1 MRGTDRVSQLS
12 DVLAHGGGML
22 WELLSRRP
30 PQIAVLI
37 AYKPC
42 FRGLGGWGRRGFR
55 SYQT

>member
-12 DVLAHGGGML
+12 DVLARGESML
-22 WELLSRRP
+22 WEVVACRP

-37 AYKPC
+37 AYKPR
-42 FRGLGGWGRRGFR
+42 FRDLGGWGWRGFR

>member
-1 MRGTDRVSQLS
+1 MRGINRVSQLS
-12 DVLAHGGGML
+12 DVRAHGGGMF

-37 AYKPC
+37 AYKP
-42 FRGLGGWGRRGFR
+42 RSRNMGGWGPRGFR

>member
-37 AYKPC
+37 AYKPY
-42 FRGLGGWGRRGFR
+42 FRGLGG
-55 SYQT
+55 

>member
-37 AYKPC
+37 AYKPR
-42 FRGLGGWGRRGFR
+42 FRDLGGWGWRGFR